1 MNKDMSVFIH
11 LKNQEGTHS
20 RLDFLLFIGFVC
32 YLLSLVFEGPVRY
45 ALVLAH
51 AQTFLYLRDAIAVAS
66 IIIFLFKG
74 ITNSRPITEPC
85 TIAIYLLFVHLFIAI
100 WLGNT
105 IFSILFSSKLFLTA
119 LYGLS
124 IADQVHIY
132 RNFLPKLFIFLFIGT
147 VAGIIANYFIG
158 AFPWEGELF
167 ESAFGAVKSTKV
179 WWSGG
184 ERRLSG
190 FARASYSA
198 ALIIGVVGGFMLG
211 HYKSITLK
219 IVIFI
224 FGTAA
229 IYLSTSK
236 GMIMA
241 FGLAWMWATL
251 TPQQA
256 TKTQGSKILPLLAVC
271 CILIPIVASLSG
283 ANPNDIRTVPGFIS
297 SFWDRIAVTWP
308 TTFGF
313 LKEDFGWL
321 IGKGLGGA
329 GSAVM
334 MGNNYM
340 KFTPIDNYFWY
351 LYSVFGIVAFIYFIA
366 PIKRTIIG
374 ARKSSAFNR
383 EFVCI
388 LIVMITYGITTALFE
403 DAFFG
408 IIYGVLSAW
417 PYHNRETNA
426 V

>member
-1 MNKDMSVFIH
+1 MSKDMSTFTYH
-11 LKNQEGTHS
+11 KNSEATHS
-20 RLDFLLFIGFVC
+20 SLDLLLFIGFVF
-32 YLLSLVFEGPVRY
+32 YLLSLVFEGPLRY
-45 ALVLAH
+45 VLVLAH

-74 ITNSRPITEPC
+74 ITNSKPITEPC
-85 TIAIYLLFVHLFIAI
+85 TIAIYLLIVHFFTAI

-105 IFSILFSSKLFLTA
+105 IFSILYSSKLFLTA

-124 IADQVHIY
+124 IATQVHTY
-132 RNFLPKLFIFLFIGT
+132 RTFLPKFFVFLFIGT
-147 VAGIIANYFIG
+147 VVGIIANYFIG
-158 AFPWEGELF
+158 ALPWEGERF
-167 ESAFGAVKSTKV
+167 ESAFGAVKTTKV

-198 ALIIGVVGGFMLG
+198 ALIVGVVGGFMLG
-211 HYKSITLK
+211 HYKSTIIKVAIL
-219 IVIFI
+219 V

-236 GMIMA
+236 GMIIA

-256 TKTQGSKILPLLAVC
+256 TKKQGSKILPLLAVF
-271 CILIPIVASLSG
+271 CILIPILASLSG
-283 ANPNDIRTVPGFIS
+283 ANPNDIRTVPSFLS
-297 SFWDRIAVTWP
+297 SFWDRISVTWP
-308 TTFGF
+308 ATFGF
-313 LKEDFGWL
+313 LKDDFGWL

-329 GSAVM
+329 GTAVL
-334 MGNNYM
+334 MGNNYNN
-340 KFTPIDNYFWY
+340 FTPIDNYFWY
-351 LYSVFGIVAFIYFIA
+351 LYSVFGVVAFIYFIA

-374 ARKSSAFNR
+374 ARKFSAFNR
-383 EFVCI
+383 EFICI
-388 LIVMITYGITTALFE
+388 LIAMITYGITTALFE